1 MIVIDVISW
10 DHNYSLCR
18 EKRRL
23 RKEKRKLKERLVKK
37 ADIHKEVG
45 EIVNQEDLFRLK
57 DIQSKSQL
65 EEVEK
70 GEMAEGKEDE
80 ESESDGESLM
90 SGSTF
95 LLVQIKLL
103 TYDMTWVV
111 VDGLGTRLC
120 MQDALHNKCIYGS

>member
-95 LLVQIKLL
+95 LLVQIKIIDL
-103 TYDMTWVV
+103 
-111 VDGLGTRLC
+111 
-120 MQDALHNKCIYGS
+120 

>member
-1 MIVIDVISW
+1 MHSVCVPYSSLVIAVAIQLD
-10 DHNYSLCR
+10 NRSLCR

-37 ADIHKEVG
+37 AGIHKEVG

-57 DIQSKSQL
+57 DIQSRSQL

-90 SGSTF
+90 SGSKF
-95 LLVQIKLL
+95 VFWLAEMLFG
-103 TYDMTWVV
+103 YCGVV
-111 VDGLGTRLC
+111 STNEHC
-120 MQDALHNKCIYGS
+120 